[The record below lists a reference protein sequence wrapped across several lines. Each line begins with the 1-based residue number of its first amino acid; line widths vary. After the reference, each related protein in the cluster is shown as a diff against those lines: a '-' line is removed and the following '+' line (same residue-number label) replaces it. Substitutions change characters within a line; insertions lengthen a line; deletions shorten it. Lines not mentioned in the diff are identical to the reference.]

1 MSNNEFKPMKNAIIQ
16 EALKISKSDKPPKN
30 ADSNE
35 VEEDIPLPMPPEYD
49 VPTPPPERLALSENK
64 NCKAATGTLRLLK
77 YLGKILQDRIDENKI
92 VANSRVDRKLYR
104 KIQDKKQAHG
114 LKQ

>member
-1 MSNNEFKPMKNAIIQ
+1 MYFYGNG
-16 EALKISKSDKPPKN
+16 
-30 ADSNE
+30 
-35 VEEDIPLPMPPEYD
+35 VEEDFKKALEYLKKSAANGNIYAQKFLED
-49 VPTPPPERLALSENK
+49 MHNK
-64 NCKAATGTLRLLK
+64 RNHYAATGTLSLLK

-92 VANSRVDRKLYR
+92 VADSRVDRKLYR